1 MGQSSSTQRNQ
12 RHTTLSDQSTF
23 LRTDRVRL
31 NLNEDMNHRPNSG
44 QAEDSALP
52 SGAEPNGGISHTS
65 HSAQG
70 NPEAATWQATG
81 TPTAEQPQLTR
92 MESIHEEDG
101 SRHEPDQ
108 QEYRSAIL
116 ARMAARRQSTMSRLG
131 SRILPNSVIRGL
143 LNSEEETP
151 AEGQAHRH
159 GIVARSVPRS
169 ESHSSSRFSP
179 FTSLSSRSIPR
190 RRLIRVPYFIPRT
203 DPSLTPD
210 TPTSSAYL
218 DSSSEQA
225 PQPAR
230 GSWRRSARL
239 NRVRNSLSAPITQM
253 FGHPSTADTEMT
265 EYSHF
270 RGGLG
275 DRAGIRLP
283 PLSAMD
289 TSMDFDHA
297 HELDSVEPAAGGNHM
312 PMPPLFSQST
322 QNASA
327 PRQLPG
333 PLRARPSRVLRRDE
347 HTPLSRVLQLA
358 AAAIAAQLSGAA
370 GPVLPNIQS
379 LGNDGLEGSLENFI
393 QSLQH
398 ATSAPT
404 ASSDT
409 ASASGENSPPQPVNF
424 LRVFRFANSD
434 NPSPAA
440 SSNHSTTESDSAGSR
455 GDGMDVDNS
464 AGDNEGRTVT
474 LVVVG
479 VRSVPTGSGPFGDQ
493 QSNAA
498 PGLDALLRLPFLAPG
513 NPPRG
518 QDNGP
523 AVPLADNRSRFVPNR
538 QQLGAPSPLST
549 NIETSPQG
557 LRSARRFSD
566 AGTRVPFPSLP
577 STLSES
583 PPGPHPPPST
593 PAEPGLSAV
602 SSGASTPNR
611 RLSSASALPS
621 NPLPQVNEH
630 PLMQPSV
637 EPAPES
643 TADRIPFQ
651 PSHQRRRSDSEY
663 ARHRELGSGA
673 VRRNGVVEPDTP
685 PPAGRSWLIYVVGTN
700 LSENHPAFATPS
712 LFTDN
717 PTYEDMIL
725 LSSLLGPAKPPVA
738 TQDDINLAGGLYRLV
753 ELAGSLVAEALDGAG
768 AIQIPDGERCLICLS
783 DYEAA
788 EELRQLTKCKHV
800 FHRDCIDQVHISSD
814 SNEMETPVR
823 LTVLISGNGSNL
835 QAVIDKV
842 GEGQIPA
849 KIVRVISNR
858 KDAYGLERA
867 KRADIPTQYHNLVKY
882 KKQHPST
889 PEGVQAAREEYDAEL
904 ARLVL
909 ADSPDLVACL
919 GFMHVL
925 SPKFLE
931 PLEAKQ
937 LKIIN
942 LHPAL
947 PGAFNGANAIERA
960 HAAWL
965 EGKID
970 KTGVMIHNVISEVD
984 MGKPI
989 LVREIPFVKGVDE
1002 DLHTF
1007 EQKVH
1012 EIEWGVVIEGVQLA
1026 ISEIRARQ

>member
-1 MGQSSSTQRNQ
+1 MGQNSSTQRNQ
-12 RHTTLSDQSTF
+12 RHTTPSDQSTF
-23 LRTDRVRL
+23 LRTDRDRL
-31 NLNEDMNHRPNSG
+31 NLDEDMNHRPNSD
-44 QAEDSALP
+44 QAQDAALP
-52 SGAEPNGGISHTS
+52 SGAEQNGGILHTS
-65 HSAQG
+65 HSAQD
-70 NPEAATWQATG
+70 NPEAGTWQATSSL
-81 TPTAEQPQLTR
+81 PTEQPQLTR
-92 MESIHEEDG
+92 MESIHEEEG
-101 SRHEPDQ
+101 SRYEPDQ

-179 FTSLSSRSIPR
+179 FSSLSSRSIPR
-190 RRLIRVPYFIPRT
+190 RRLIRVPYFIPRS

-210 TPTSSAYL
+210 TSTSSAYL
-218 DSSSEQA
+218 DSASEQA
-225 PQPAR
+225 TQPAR

-253 FGHPSTADTEMT
+253 FGHPSSADSEATEHPHLR
-265 EYSHF
+265 E
-270 RGGLG
+270 GLG
-275 DRAGIRLP
+275 DHSDIRLP

-297 HELDSVEPAAGGNHM
+297 HELDSVEPAVGGNP
-312 PMPPLFSQST
+312 PMPPLFSQSA
-322 QNASA
+322 QNASTS
-327 PRQLPG
+327 RQLPG
-333 PLRARPSRVLRRDE
+333 LLRARPSRVLRRDE

-398 ATSAPT
+398 ATSAQT

-409 ASASGENSPPQPVNF
+409 ASAPGENSPPQPVNF

-440 SSNHSTTESDSAGSR
+440 SSNHSTTEPDSAGSR
-455 GDGMDVDNS
+455 GDGMDVDNP

-479 VRSVPTGSGPFGDQ
+479 VRSVPTGSGPFGDP

-523 AVPLADNRSRFVPNR
+523 TVPLADNRSRFVPNR
-538 QQLGAPSPLST
+538 QQLGAPSPST
-549 NIETSPQG
+549 NIEASPQG
-557 LRSARRFSD
+557 LQSARRFSD

-621 NPLPQVNEH
+621 NPLPQVDEH

-643 TADRIPFQ
+643 TADRIPIQ
-651 PSHQRRRSDSEY
+651 ASHQRRRSDSEY

-673 VRRNGVVEPDTP
+673 VRRNGVVEPDSPT
-685 PPAGRSWLIYVVGTN
+685 PAGRSWLIYVVGTN

-725 LSSLLGPAKPPVA
+725 LSSLLGPVKPPVA

-788 EELRQLTKCKHV
+788 EELRQLTKCKHI
-800 FHRDCIDQVHISSD
+800 FHRDCIDQWLTTGRNSCPLCRGQGVT
-814 SNEMETPVR
+814 EKTPV
-823 LTVLISGNGSNL
+823 S
-835 QAVIDKV
+835 D
-842 GEGQIPA
+842 
-849 KIVRVISNR
+849 
-858 KDAYGLERA
+858 
-867 KRADIPTQYHNLVKY
+867 TQN
-882 KKQHPST
+882 
-889 PEGVQAAREEYDAEL
+889 AA
-904 ARLVL
+904 
-909 ADSPDLVACL
+909 
-919 GFMHVL
+919 
-925 SPKFLE
+925 
-931 PLEAKQ
+931 
-937 LKIIN
+937 
-942 LHPAL
+942 
-947 PGAFNGANAIERA
+947 
-960 HAAWL
+960 AA
-965 EGKID
+965 
-970 KTGVMIHNVISEVD
+970 
-984 MGKPI
+984 
-989 LVREIPFVKGVDE
+989 
-1002 DLHTF
+1002 
-1007 EQKVH
+1007 
-1012 EIEWGVVIEGVQLA
+1012 
-1026 ISEIRARQ
+1026 